1 MMIVGGKVAAG
12 VSTAGSEPAAPAAA
26 PLSRAERRKAATRQK
41 LVDAARVMLAAG
53 TAADASIQEITN
65 AADVGFGS
73 FYNHFSSKT
82 ELFEAAVT
90 DVLEEL
96 GALFDRL
103 SVDVEDPALAYAQST
118 RLTLRV
124 CRSRPQMCAVLVRHG
139 MHYMEAEDGV
149 APRLLRDIKAGIAA
163 GRFRD
168 AEPRLLRAALSGAVL
183 ATLQMA
189 LTHPDLVDDA
199 ACDQLVEQLLCLLGV
214 PSDEARELAH
224 APLPGA
230 ELPEAR

>member
-90 DVLEEL
+90 GVLEEL
-96 GALFDRL
+96 GAVFDRL

-189 LTHPDLVDDA
+189 LTHPELVDDA
-199 ACDQLVEQLLCLLGV
+199 ACDQLVEQLLRLLGV
-214 PSDEARELAH
+214 PFDEARRLAQ
-224 APLPGA
+224 APLPDS
-230 ELPEAR
+230 ELPEPS